1 MTAHQT
7 IRPNPGILDIEAY
20 VGGASTLAGANRTI
34 KLSAN
39 ENPLGPSPKAMAAY
53 RDLADTLHRY
63 PGTGLELREAIADV
77 HGLDAAQ
84 IVCGAGSD
92 EIIALLI
99 KAYVG
104 VGEEVLYPEHGFT
117 MFRLSTMAVGGRPMT
132 APEANLTT
140 DIDALID
147 RLGPKTKIVF
157 VANPN
162 NPTGTMIGGD
172 GLRRLADALP
182 AHTLLV
188 LDGAYAEY
196 LSPTESDGAID
207 IVRERDNVVMT
218 RTFSKIHGLA
228 ALRLGW
234 CYGPPHVID
243 VLNRIRGP
251 FNVTLP
257 AQAAGEAA
265 IRDQG
270 YVEHC
275 RITNE
280 VWRDWLTKE
289 VRASGFDVTP
299 SHANFILVRTGAETD
314 AVDQAL
320 KARGLIARRVDEYG
334 LHEHIRISIGDES
347 ACRDVAQVFRSLAG

>member
-1 MTAHQT
+1 MTAHTT

-20 VGGASTLAGANRTI
+20 VGGASKIAGANRTI

-39 ENPLGPSPKAMAAY
+39 ENPLGPSPKAIEAY
-53 RDLADTLHRY
+53 RDLAETLHRY
-63 PGTGLELREAIADV
+63 PGTGLELRQAIADV
-77 HGLDAAQ
+77 HGLDADK

-104 VGEEVLYPEHGFT
+104 AGEEVLYPEHGFT
-117 MFRLSTMAVGGRPMT
+117 MFRLSTLAAGGVPLT
-132 APEANLTT
+132 APETGLTT
-140 DIDALID
+140 DVDALID
-147 RLGPKTKIVF
+147 RMGSKTKIVF

-162 NPTGTMIGGD
+162 NPTGTMIGAD
-172 GLRRLADALP
+172 ALRRLADALP
-182 AHTLLV
+182 PHTLLV

-196 LSPTESDGAID
+196 LSPSETDGAVD

-234 CYGPPHVID
+234 CYGPSHVID
-243 VLNRIRGP
+243 VLNRVRGP

-265 IRDQG
+265 IRDQS
-270 YVEHC
+270 YVDHC

-289 VRASGFDVTP
+289 VKAAGFDVTP
-299 SHANFILVRTGAETD
+299 SFANFILVHTGDRKDE
-314 AVDQAL
+314 VDQAL
-320 KARGLIARRVDEYG
+320 KARGLVVRRVDEYG
-334 LHEHIRISIGDES
+334 LHQHLRVSVGDET